1 MKRRIAD
8 AILRQ
13 VKDVDSHIKGYS
25 EIADKSSYRP
35 SSFLV
40 PTSSVWFKIIV
51 SMCTGLRHLKFWGR
65 LLIAGLVIG
74 YSTPPLSSE
83 IQKNNNLTR
92 ETVVLQL
99 KWKHQYQFAGYY
111 AAKEKGFYEEVGLD
125 VEIHEHQGRPPIK
138 ALLAGE
144 AQYAVSGA
152 NALIH
157 RAQGYPVVALA
168 AIYQHSPY
176 ALLVRADSGIYKVP
190 DLTGRRVMLGSGTQ
204 DAALHAM
211 LKRGG
216 LSKEDY
222 IRLPSS
228 FDAAALI
235 AGDTDAFNAYETDQG
250 YVLTQTGIVPRYI
263 KPKDYGIDFYGDV
276 LVTNERQIK
285 EKPEQV
291 EDFRRATLK
300 GWAYALAHRDEMVD
314 LILDEYNT
322 QGMTRAHLNYEAETS
337 KRLIQPLLVE
347 LGYMN
352 PERWSHIHS
361 IFIELGV
368 LGPNSSIDGLIYTSK
383 VAVPGWLSWS
393 IKHYITMLIG
403 SLVIFGLL
411 LLMVNIRLRRVVRSR
426 TAELAEKERRY
437 RTIFDAAPEGM
448 WVIDHERKTVD
459 VNERLQ
465 ALLGYDKEA
474 MLGRT
479 PMEFVDRDNRQ
490 IFIDQIGKRN
500 ETERRSYEIAVRHKD
515 GHNIATHFSAVTL
528 RHYDN
533 SIIGSIAFVEDI
545 TERKRLE
552 AELRTSELNLRRL
565 VNSQPACVS
574 TIDLEGKFLS
584 INPKGLEMLQADSID
599 QLSSGLIRGL
609 IDEPYKSAF
618 RQLNASVFS
627 GQSGSLTFSLTALKG
642 RQIWVETHAVPIMD
656 SDGQVIEHLGLTHD
670 VTDRLNMEQQVY
682 SEREFLQT
690 VIDNISDSVMVID
703 TEFQIQLMNQSVK
716 ELLKKFAIEG
726 EFPSYYFDLPY
737 VSHPT
742 KSDEIP
748 DCPVHRVLE
757 SGKPSSA
764 ILTRPVSAKNSKIVR
779 VEVIASPLR
788 NSDGTLRGVIEVARD
803 ITEHLQLL
811 DEVKQQKDDL
821 QHIAH
826 HDSLTNLP
834 NRALF
839 LMRLRQA
846 ISKAK
851 RTGLQMA
858 VLFVD
863 LDRFK
868 EINDTLGHAVGDMV
882 LKEVAK
888 RFKKSIREEDAL
900 ARLGGDE
907 FTFISEGLKK
917 PQHAAS
923 MAQKIITSLELPFD
937 TNNHQFFLTASIGIS
952 VYPQDGESADKL
964 LRNADAA
971 MYKAKEEG
979 KNTFQYYTAD
989 MTEQAFERIFLE
1001 SSLRR
1006 ALVEDQL
1013 VVYYQPQFN
1022 TASGRLIGVEAL
1034 VRWLHPDMGM
1044 VAPSRFIPLAEDT
1057 GLIIPLGEQVLRIAC
1072 KQMSEWERE
1081 GIRPP
1086 RLAVN
1091 LSVKQI
1097 SSSSLLPS
1105 IETILRETE
1114 CNPEWLEFEVT
1125 EGFLMKDPEL
1135 SVSILQELREIGA
1148 ELAVDDFG
1156 TGYSS
1161 LAYLKRFPL
1170 TRLKIDRSFIHD
1182 VPDDA
1187 DDSAIT
1193 RAIIAMAKNLNL
1205 NVLAEGV
1212 ENDDQRSFLVNE
1224 GCDEAQGFL
1233 FGRPLS
1239 DVETTKLLKERLEL
1253 SECAVKKE

>member
-1 MKRRIAD
+1 MRT
-8 AILRQ
+8 L
-13 VKDVDSHIKGYS
+13 
-25 EIADKSSYRP
+25 
-35 SSFLV
+35 
-40 PTSSVWFKIIV
+40 
-51 SMCTGLRHLKFWGR
+51 LRHLTPLGDM
-65 LLIAGLVIG
+65 LITGLVLVLLV
-74 YSTPPLSSE
+74 YCAPALSSE
-83 IQKNNNLTR
+83 TRINSNLAS
-92 ETVVLQL
+92 EKVVLQL
-99 KWKHQYQFAGYY
+99 KWKHQFQFAGYY
-111 AAKEKGFYEEVGLD
+111 AAREKGFYEEIGLD
-125 VEIHEHQGRPPIK
+125 VEIREHQGRSPIK
-138 ALLAGE
+138 ELLEGD

-157 RAQGYPVVALA
+157 RAKGYPVVALA

-176 ALLVRADSGIYKVP
+176 ALLVRADSGIYKVA
-190 DLTGRRVMLGSGTQ
+190 DLAGRRVMLGSGTQ

-216 LSKEDY
+216 LTKEDY

-228 FDAAALI
+228 FDAASLI
-235 AGDTDAFNAYETDQG
+235 TGETDAFNAYETDQG
-250 YVLTQTGIVPRYI
+250 YLLNKAGVVPRYI

-276 LVTNERQIK
+276 LITNEQQIS
-285 EKPEQV
+285 ENPRQV
-291 EDFRRATLK
+291 EEFRKATLK
-300 GWAYALAHRDEMVD
+300 GWAYALTHRDEMVD
-314 LILDEYNT
+314 LIFEKYNS
-322 QGMTRAHLNYEAETS
+322 QGMTREHLIYEAEAS
-337 KRLIQPLLVE
+337 KQLIQPLLVE
-347 LGYMN
+347 IGYMN
-352 PERWSHIHS
+352 PQRWNHIHS

-368 LGPNSSIDGLIYTSK
+368 LGPNSTIEGLIYSSTVS
-383 VAVPGWLSWS
+383 VPDWLSWS

-403 SLVIFGLL
+403 CLVILGLL
-411 LLMVNIRLRRVVRSR
+411 LLMVNIRLRRLVRR
-426 TAELAEKERRY
+426 RAAELAEKERRY

-448 WVIDHERKTVD
+448 WFIDHERKTVD
-459 VNERLQ
+459 VNARLQ
-465 ALLGYDKEA
+465 DLLGYDKEE
-474 MLGRT
+474 MLGKT
-479 PMEFVDRDNRQ
+479 PMDFVDNDNRQ
-490 IFIDQIGKRN
+490 ILIDQISKRK
-500 ETERRSYEIAVRHKD
+500 EAERRSYDIAVRHKD

-545 TERKRLE
+545 TERKHLE
-552 AELRTSELNLRRL
+552 AELRTGEQNLRRL

-574 TIDLEGKFLS
+574 TIGADGNLLS

-599 QLSSGLIRGL
+599 QLSGSLIYEL
-609 IDEPYKSAF
+609 IDEPYKKAF
-618 RQLNASVFS
+618 KQLNISVFS
-627 GQSGSLTFSLTALKG
+627 GQSSSLTFSLTALKG
-642 RQIWVETHAVPIMD
+642 KQVWLETHAVPIMD
-656 SDGQVIEHLGLTHD
+656 ADGRVIEHLGLTHD

-703 TEFQIQLMNQSVK
+703 TDFQIQLMNRSVK
-716 ELLKKFAIEG
+716 ELLKGFAVEG
-726 EFPSYYFDLPY
+726 EFSSYYFDLPY

-742 KSDEIP
+742 TSDEIQE
-748 DCPVHRVLE
+748 CPVHKVLE
-757 SGKPSSA
+757 SGKPASA
-764 ILTRPVSAKNSKIVR
+764 ILTRPVSVENSRLVR
-779 VEVIASPLR
+779 VEVIASPLM

-803 ITEHLQLL
+803 ITEHLELL

-839 LMRLRQA
+839 LMRLKQA

-851 RTGLQMA
+851 RTDMQMA

-868 EINDTLGHAVGDMV
+868 EINDSLGHAVGDMV

-888 RFKKSIREEDAL
+888 RFKKSVREEDTL

-917 PQHAAS
+917 PQNAAS
-923 MAQKIITSLELPFD
+923 MAQKIIASLELPFE

-952 VYPQDGESADKL
+952 VYPQDGKSADTL

-971 MYKAKEEG
+971 MYKAKDEG

-1006 ALVEDQL
+1006 ALAEDQL
-1013 VVYYQPQFN
+1013 VVFYQPQFN

-1034 VRWLHPDMGM
+1034 VRWVHPDMGM

-1057 GLIIPLGEQVLRIAC
+1057 GLIIQLGEQVMRIAC
-1072 KQMSEWERE
+1072 KQMTEWERE
-1081 GIRPP
+1081 GIRPH

-1097 SSSSLLPS
+1097 GSSSLLPS
-1105 IETILRETE
+1105 IATILSDTE

-1135 SVSILQELREIGA
+1135 SVSILQKLRDIGA

-1182 VPDDA
+1182 VPDDP

-1212 ENDDQRSFLVNE
+1212 ENNEQRSFLVDE

-1239 DVETTKLLKERLEL
+1239 DIETTRLLKERWAQ
-1253 SECAVKKE
+1253 SKDAVKKG